1 VAEKK
6 YKQGFTRS
14 DEENIKQKCNQLL
27 MNLED
32 NNGVSDQNLPIP
44 QESEELEDLNQVE
57 INDDSSIPDLDL

>member
-1 VAEKK
+1 MAEKK